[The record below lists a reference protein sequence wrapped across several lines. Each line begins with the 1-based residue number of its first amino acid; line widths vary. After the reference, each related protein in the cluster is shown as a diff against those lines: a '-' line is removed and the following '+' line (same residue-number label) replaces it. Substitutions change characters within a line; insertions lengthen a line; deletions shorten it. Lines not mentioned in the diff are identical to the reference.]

1 MTLLWLFFGKV
12 KHLTCMARI
21 SADTIRS
28 IREDVPIS
36 SVLEWLGVRMSGVN
50 KAFCPLCH
58 DKDSRHPGMVYDDA
72 RGTWHCFVHGDG
84 GDAIDLV
91 REYYGMSF
99 SQAIEAIAT
108 KFGIEIAYDDDGT
121 SEEERARLRRLVE
134 LHRMLE
140 EIFVKQRVSPK
151 FAGFVSSRNLSQDA
165 IDRFGIGMSDAR
177 WASAVVS
184 RLRARFSDDDIVASG
199 VCFRTDDGRLILRW
213 RDRVMF
219 PIRNAS
225 GTIVAFGGRDV
236 TGRAK
241 GKYVNSPETPIFHK
255 GNILYGYDT
264 ARRAISKERAAMV
277 CEGYMDTI
285 ALQTHGFEN
294 AVGAMGTAVTE
305 RDLMTLSHD
314 ADRIVIS
321 LDADEPGRA
330 AAAKVLDRIP
340 AGFSP
345 SVSVMLMP
353 LDKAKDADEWL
364 NQRGLPADG
373 IRELADAAVPL
384 YRFCLSNAISGQV
397 ATLADSHAD
406 DDTRVVA
413 RRDAGLEAMRLA
425 RRCGGKVSL
434 DEMTATARWF
444 VRTVGVQEQPE
455 ALAAAWIREG
465 AAGSG
470 RHAGV
475 VAVPTTGMSAR
486 GADVAVGMLDVPDDD
501 GMGEM
506 LDSLIW
512 MAYENP
518 PDVGDALSAL
528 MDAGFSDE
536 VASLVSG
543 HDAKSVLLAKEL
555 GCMGHEALIDVLSA
569 DDRVLLDGVQAR
581 HLDEPSNYDAALGLC
596 KRIVRAMIER
606 SMSSDADGDFATKIQ
621 ARQRMARLELVR

>member
-1 MTLLWLFFGKV
+1 M
-12 KHLTCMARI
+12 
-21 SADTIRS
+21 
-28 IREDVPIS
+28 
-36 SVLEWLGVRMSGVN
+36 
-50 KAFCPLCH
+50 
-58 DKDSRHPGMVYDDA
+58 
-72 RGTWHCFVHGDG
+72 
-84 GDAIDLV
+84 
-91 REYYGMSF
+91 
-99 SQAIEAIAT
+99 
-108 KFGIEIAYDDDGT
+108 
-121 SEEERARLRRLVE
+121 
-134 LHRMLE
+134 
-140 EIFVKQRVSPK
+140 
-151 FAGFVSSRNLSQDA
+151 
-165 IDRFGIGMSDAR
+165 
-177 WASAVVS
+177 
-184 RLRARFSDDDIVASG
+184 
-199 VCFRTDDGRLILRW
+199 
-213 RDRVMF
+213 
-219 PIRNAS
+219 
-225 GTIVAFGGRDV
+225 
-236 TGRAK
+236 
-241 GKYVNSPETPIFHK
+241 
-255 GNILYGYDT
+255 
-264 ARRAISKERAAMV
+264 
-277 CEGYMDTI
+277 
-285 ALQTHGFEN
+285 
-294 AVGAMGTAVTE
+294 
-305 RDLMTLSHD
+305 
-314 ADRIVIS
+314 
-321 LDADEPGRA
+321 
-330 AAAKVLDRIP
+330 
-340 AGFSP
+340 
-345 SVSVMLMP
+345 
-353 LDKAKDADEWL
+353 
-364 NQRGLPADG
+364 
-373 IRELADAAVPL
+373 PL

-444 VRTVGVQEQPE
+444 VRTVGAQEQPE

-581 HLDEPSNYDAALGLC
+581 HLDDPSDYDAALGLC
-596 KRIVRAMIER
+596 KRIVRTMIER
-606 SMSSDADGDFATKIQ
+606 SMSSDADSDFATKIQ